1 MSIAGLN
8 TFTTGEK
15 NMATGGEGT
24 TVRPR
29 AFDTI
34 VWGGLIAGVL
44 DSVDAVIVFGLKG
57 MNPIQVLQYVASG
70 LLGTSAFQGG
80 FRTAGLGVLLHFF
93 IAFVV
98 AAIFYMGSL
107 KLPILYKK
115 PLIFG
120 FTYGAAVYIFMNYL
134 VLPLSAVPKSPFSL
148 PLFLN
153 GIIGHGLFIGFVIA
167 WFARR
172 SSLKS

>member
-8 TFTTGEK
+8 TFTQRRKNVTPGEE
-15 NMATGGEGT
+15 TIL
-24 TVRPR
+24 RLPR

-34 VWGGLIAGVL
+34 VWGGLLAGVL
-44 DSVDAVIVFGLKG
+44 DSVDAVIAFGLKG
-57 MNPIQVLQYVASG
+57 MNPIRVLQFVASG

-80 FRTAGLGVLLHFF
+80 LKTAGLGALLHFF

-98 AAIFYMGSL
+98 AAAYYTASL
-107 KLPILYKK
+107 KLPILFKK
-115 PLIFG
+115 PLIVG
-120 FTYGAAVYIFMNYL
+120 FIYGAAVYLFMNYF
-134 VLPLSAVPKSPFSL
+134 VIPLSAVPKSPFSL

-172 SSLKS
+172 SSLKA